1 MSQSPEYAQYIGA
14 SSEDVDA
21 VTFNMA
27 SAMLQRMI
35 LSGEIDNVKVIYP
48 LSTNGQITKNGNEIK
63 VYLPKNYTAIVF
75 EI

>member
-1 MSQSPEYAQYIGA
+1 MSQSPEYAQYTGA

-48 LSTNGQITKNGNEIK
+48 LSTNGQITKMEMK
-63 VYLPKNYTAIVF
+63 
-75 EI
+75 